1 MEDVQRLVNLAQWKR
16 KQPDRTFRLGEVVSE
31 LVERRIEPLWAS
43 LGPVLEVWE
52 EVLPEELARHCRIE
66 GAAGGELKVS
76 ASSPAYAH
84 ELRMCAGQLVAELRR
99 QCPRAKIRSIK
110 VAVGQTPGTCEE

>member
-1 MEDVQRLVNLAQWKR
+1 MEDVQRLVNAAQWKQR
-16 KQPDRTFRLGEVVSE
+16 EPDRAVKLGDVLSRLLEG
-31 LVERRIEPLWAS
+31 RIQPLCAR
-43 LGPVLEVWE
+43 LGPVLEVWDE
-52 EVLPEELARHCRIE
+52 LLPEELARHCRIE
-66 GAAGGELKVS
+66 EAVGGELKVS

-110 VAVGQTPGTCEE
+110 VSVGQTRSSYQE

>member
-16 KQPDRTFRLGEVVSE
+16 KQPDRTAKLGDVLNG
-31 LVERRIEPLWAS
+31 LVEGRIKPLCAR

-52 EVLPEELARHCRIE
+52 ELLPEELARHCHIE
-66 GAAGGELKVS
+66 ELKGAELKVI

-84 ELRMCAGQLVAELRR
+84 ELRMCAGQLVAELQR
-99 QCPRAKIRSIK
+99 QCSAAKIRTIK
-110 VAVGQTPGTCEE
+110 VAVGQTPASCEE